1 MPPAITDCRLST
13 AGERAGE
20 RGVGGS
26 QRRRWV
32 AELSGPL
39 PPTCHVDSETAAP
52 GPRQVS
58 GRYCKSCGQIGLH
71 ADMPA
76 RRQPVGVALPL
87 H

>member
-39 PPTCHVDSETAAP
+39 PPTCHVDSE
-52 GPRQVS
+52 
-58 GRYCKSCGQIGLH
+58 Y
-71 ADMPA
+71 
-76 RRQPVGVALPL
+76 RRAQRMRRRASLCNTL
-87 H
+87 KLQDL